1 VRSAARLVALGL
13 AIGVGM
19 AVSPASAQQK
29 ERLRTERAARLLL
42 DDVHAPASSERMVE
56 LSLRALSLGGVPVAE
71 LQASDFLVRE
81 DDERIDPDR
90 IEVQLLEDAK
100 RGVACIL
107 AIDLSPTMR
116 DSFGEVKAAAS
127 GFLERLGSYDRVAVL
142 TFAGSVDEVA
152 DFSASRSDARRAI
165 DALAVNQEPAP
176 TQVFDALYRAVEMV
190 RRKQGELPRRSLVI
204 VFSDGNDGGSEHS
217 LEQVVELAKGG
228 ALDPRV
234 LIFSVGYATGFGESG
249 LESLRRIAEGTSAES
264 VRAAPGRPPTDFYGA
279 VWKQVTKSYVLRYRS
294 RLDGEAHRVE
304 VVADGQA
311 KDERTA
317 RYAAVAGSAWPWLAG
332 GFGAIAG
339 AGGLVTFLLA
349 RRSGRLVLQSGPQRG
364 RKLPLRRG
372 LNRIGQDA
380 DSEIVLPFDTVSR
393 RHAEIEVGRGGR
405 VLIRD
410 LDSTNGTWVNDKRV
424 EEEGPLRE
432 GDRVR
437 FADVELV
444 YEP

>member
-1 VRSAARLVALGL
+1 
-13 AIGVGM
+13 
-19 AVSPASAQQK
+19 
-29 ERLRTERAARLLL
+29 
-42 DDVHAPASSERMVE
+42 MVE
-56 LSLRALSLGGVPVAE
+56 VSLRALSLGGVPVAD

-100 RGVACIL
+100 RGVACVL

-142 TFAGSVDEVA
+142 TFAGTVEEVA
-152 DFSASRSDARRAI
+152 DFSASRADARRAI
-165 DALAVNQEPAP
+165 DALDVNQEPAP

-204 VFSDGNDGGSEHS
+204 VFSDGNDGGSERS
-217 LEQVVELAKGG
+217 LDQVVELAKGG

-249 LESLRRIAEGTSAES
+249 LESLRRIAEGTTAES

-279 VWKQVTKSYVLRYRS
+279 VWKQMTKSYVLRYRS

-317 RYAAVAGSAWPWLAG
+317 RYGAVSGSPWPWLAAG
-332 GFGAIAG
+332 LAAIALV
-339 AGGLVTFLLA
+339 GGLVTFFLS
-349 RRSGRLVLQSGPQRG
+349 RSAGRLVLQSGEERG
-364 RKLPLRRG
+364 RSLRLRRG
-372 LNRIGQDA
+372 LNRIGQEA
-380 DSEIVLPFDTVSR
+380 DNEVVLPFDTVSR
-393 RHAEIEVGRGGR
+393 RHAEIEVGKRGR

-410 LDSTNGTWVNDKRV
+410 LGSTNGTWVNEKPV
-424 EEEGPLRE
+424 EEQGSLRP

-437 FADVELV
+437 VADVEFV
-444 YEP
+444 YER